1 MKSTEASYY
10 SDVPKI
16 LDQKKNQIQCFVD
29 SLISSTDAIISLL
42 GSFFFLNHDTVTIYQ
57 QDQDNSLFLF
67 LPFYDHILFSKQ
79 QIETVAFKLNRLA
92 RGEDFQMH

>member
-1 MKSTEASYY
+1 MQY
-10 SDVPKI
+10 
-16 LDQKKNQIQCFVD
+16 FVD

-42 GSFFFLNHDTVTIYQ
+42 RSFFFLNHDTFCQ

-67 LPFYDHILFSKQ
+67 LPSYDHVLFSKQ
-79 QIETVAFKLNRLA
+79 QVETVAFKLNRLA